1 MFFERLSS
9 ISNLNKRKQV
19 ITLLVKLS
27 SGWREL
33 GDNSSSKFFEK
44 QGICNILEAYGVDEQ
59 LYLIW
64 SVDLVHENSLCTQV
78 LMFWDILPLSQI
90 QQRALC
96 LARVF
101 WNYTADTINR
111 CLTKRFER

>member
-9 ISNLNKRKQV
+9 ISNLNVRKEV

-44 QGICNILEAYGVDEQ
+44 QGICNILEAYGVNEQ

-64 SVDLVHENSLCTQV
+64 SVDLVYENSVMYSGSNV
-78 LMFWDILPLSQI
+78 LGHHTIVSDSTTCIVFGKGFLELYSRYNQSLSNQT
-90 QQRALC
+90 
-96 LARVF
+96 F
-101 WNYTADTINR
+101 
-111 CLTKRFER
+111 